1 MNEPIVYTE
10 IYENTVMNMKL
21 FRDGDKLSKFLYLEF
36 ENDDAKELLENK
48 TISFDDNWTFSI
60 NYPEY

>member
-10 IYENTVMNMKL
+10 IYSNNVVSMKL
-21 FRDGDKLSKFLYLEF
+21 FRDEDKLSKFLYLEF
-36 ENDDAKELLENK
+36 EEEEAKKLLENK
-48 TISFDDNWTFSI
+48 TIAFDDNWTFSI